1 MKLPHSHNKNKIIK
15 RTSYNENENL
25 LDSYKFHRTILNNGV
40 DMYVDIHSSV
50 Y

>member
-1 MKLPHSHNKNKIIK
+1 MLK
-15 RTSYNENENL
+15 RTSSDENENL

-40 DMYVDIHSSV
+40 DMYVNIHSNV